1 MNLIEFRVIIAGSR
15 SYNDYRE
22 LCKIMDNLLQTKRR
36 QKKIVIIC
44 GMARGADMLGARY
57 AQERKYTIRYFPAQW
72 EKYGKAAGYIRN
84 EEMAK
89 NADALVAF
97 WDGESQG
104 TRHMITIAKNH
115 NLAVRVQKF
124 KKIKDI

>member
-1 MNLIEFRVIIAGSR
+1 
-15 SYNDYRE
+15 
-22 LCKIMDNLLQTKRR
+22 
-36 QKKIVIIC
+36 
-44 GMARGADMLGARY
+44 MLGARY

-115 NLAVRVQKF
+115 NLAVRIQKF
-124 KKIKDI
+124 NKIKDI